1 MRQGQGAKRSR
12 GRNNGRRNAPARM
25 QNYDSNGPSVR
36 IRGNAYQVHEKYL
49 QLARDAHSA
58 GDRIMT
64 ENYYQHAEHYLR
76 IINADLAEA
85 ERNGQSVGPMP
96 GQSPQHQG
104 GNGNEGQRGRGRL
117 GNGNGNGEDHAG
129 QSDMQG
135 GQDVEYGFDGDDDM
149 DGDEDG
155 GPDDRRLD
163 PADAEQPV
171 IEPAS
176 MTPVAVRGTGTGG

>member
-1 MRQGQGAKRSR
+1 
-12 GRNNGRRNAPARM
+12 M

-85 ERNGQSVGPMP
+85 ERNGQPVGPMP
-96 GQSPQHQG
+96 GQSPQQQGGQG
-104 GNGNEGQRGRGRL
+104 GNGNGNEGPRGRGRR
-117 GNGNGNGEDHAG
+117 GNGDDHSG
-129 QSDMQG
+129 QGDMQG
-135 GQDVEYGFDGDDDM
+135 GQDAEYGFDGDGDDDM
-149 DGDEDG
+149 DGDDDG
-155 GPDDRRLD
+155 GPDDRRVD

-171 IEPAS
+171 IEPDS
-176 MTPVAVRGTGTGG
+176 MGPVAARGTGTGG